1 MPPAAAQNSMKI
13 SKEIFSDFEMKTTI
27 CPGYRLQIDATI
39 LDIYIM
45 SQIYG

>member
-1 MPPAAAQNSMKI
+1 MKI
-13 SKEIFSDFEMKTTI
+13 SKEIFSDVEMKTAI
-27 CPGYRLQIDATI
+27 CPSYRLQIVATI